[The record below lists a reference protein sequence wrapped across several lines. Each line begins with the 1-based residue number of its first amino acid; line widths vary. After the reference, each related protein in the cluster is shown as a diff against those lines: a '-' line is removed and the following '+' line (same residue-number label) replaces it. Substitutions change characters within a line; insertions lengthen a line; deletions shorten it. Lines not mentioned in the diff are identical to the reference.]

1 MDYNMK
7 KKHLKEIERINKLIP
22 KELLDQV
29 TMKVPA
35 SPISK
40 IIIQNALR
48 DAQSY
53 EVEVE
58 KSIWNPF
65 NWFAKK
71 EYKMIWKVDGIEIDK
86 AKYQAILD
94 SGELDRTIEVVNPET
109 EKKISEFLDIEFE
122 KSRKLGY
129 LPPVQ
134 KMPTLKRKSKQIY
147 GNISKQKEEGNQ

>member
-22 KELLDQV
+22 KELLDEV
-29 TMKVPA
+29 TMKVPS

-40 IIIQNALR
+40 EIILKALE
-48 DAQSY
+48 DAKPQS
-53 EVEVE
+53 VLVQPII
-58 KSIWNPF
+58 KLWNPF
-65 NWFAKK
+65 TWFKK
-71 EYKMIWKVDGIEIDK
+71 PDWKIKYFVDNIEIDIK
-86 AKYQAILD
+86 KYQAILD
-94 SGELDRTIEVVNPET
+94 SGELDRMVEVVNPET

-134 KMPTLKRKSKQIY
+134 RMPKLKTKSKKLY
-147 GNISKQKEEGNQ
+147 VSK

>member
-22 KELLDQV
+22 KELLDNV
-29 TMKVPA
+29 TIKVPA

-40 IIIQNALR
+40 EIIVKALE
-48 DAQSY
+48 DAMPFQK
-53 EVEVE
+53 EVYPEL
-58 KSIWNPF
+58 KFWNPF
-65 NWFAKK
+65 TWFSKPTLK
-71 EYKMIWKVDGIEIDK
+71 LVWMVNDIEIDK

-94 SGELDRTIEVVNPET
+94 SGELDRMVEVVNPET

-134 KMPTLKRKSKQIY
+134 KMPSLKSKSKKLY
-147 GNISKQKEEGNQ
+147 VKDISK

>member
-1 MDYNMK
+1 MK

-22 KELLDQV
+22 KELLDNL

-40 IIIQNALR
+40 EIIVKALN
-48 DAQSY
+48 DA
-53 EVEVE
+53 VLTTIMTPAVI
-58 KSIWNPF
+58 KWWNPF
-65 NWFAKK
+65 TWFRN
-71 EYKMIWKVDGIEIDK
+71 ETYRDSWLVNGIEIDK
-86 AKYQAILD
+86 KKYQAMLD
-94 SGELDRTIEVVNPET
+94 SGELDKMIEVVNPET

-134 KMPTLKRKSKQIY
+134 KMPKLKNKINKY
-147 GNISKQKEEGNQ
+147 VHKQKKESN

>member
-1 MDYNMK
+1 MK

-22 KELLDQV
+22 KELLDNV

-40 IIIQNALR
+40 EIVIKALE
-48 DAQSY
+48 DAEYY
-53 EVEVE
+53 EELIP
-58 KSIWNPF
+58 KNIKWWNPLS
-65 NWFAKK
+65 WFGEDK
-71 EYKMIWKVDGIEIDK
+71 YRGVWSVHGIEIDK

-94 SGELDRTIEVVNPET
+94 SGELDRMIEVVNPET

-134 KMPTLKRKSKQIY
+134 KMPSLKSKSKKLY
-147 GNISKQKEEGNQ
+147 VSKQKEESNQ

>member
-40 IIIQNALR
+40 EIIIKALD
-48 DAQSY
+48 DARPHSKL
-53 EVEVE
+53 VLPIR
-58 KSIWNPF
+58 KFWNPF
-65 NWFAKK
+65 TWFAKAK
-71 EYKMIWKVDGIEIDK
+71 YKTVWMVDDIEIDIK
-86 AKYQAILD
+86 KYKAILD
-94 SGELDRTIEVVNPET
+94 SGELDRMIEVVNPET
-109 EKKISEFLDIEFE
+109 EKKISEFLDIEFD

-134 KMPTLKRKSKQIY
+134 RMPTLKSKSKKLY
-147 GNISKQKEEGNQ
+147 VKDISK